1 MIDPSMTGWL
11 VAYGLLSFF
20 CLAGSL
26 MEHFAVMQ
34 GWSVVGS
41 DEFAAVHTKQ
51 SNGIVGV
58 YVVPK
63 IVLTIMIV
71 VLLVIHPSGVPIVLF
86 WVSLILLAVSWAVSF
101 LVEIPTQRRIRQSKS
116 LTLIRRLIAFDWI
129 RVGAVAFHAV
139 TVCVVLICQLG

>member
-1 MIDPSMTGWL
+1 MINPSMTGWL

-41 DEFAAVHTKQ
+41 EDFAAVHTKQ

-58 YVVPK
+58 YVIPK
-63 IVLTIMIV
+63 MALTIMIV
-71 VLLVIHPSGVPIVLF
+71 VLLVIHPSGVPIALF
-86 WVSLILLAVSWAVSF
+86 WVSLILLVVSWAVSF

-116 LTLIRRLIAFDWI
+116 LTLIRRLITFDWI
-129 RVGAVAFHAV
+129 RVGAVVFHAV
-139 TVCVVLICQLG
+139 TVCVVLIYQLG

>member
-1 MIDPSMTGWL
+1 MIDPSMTKWL

-34 GWSVVGS
+34 GWSMVGS
-41 DEFAAVHTKQ
+41 DEFAAVHTEQ
-51 SNGIVGV
+51 SNGIVAV
-58 YVVPK
+58 YVIPK

-71 VLLVIHPSGVPIVLF
+71 VLLLIHPSRVPIVLF
-86 WVSLILLAVSWAVSF
+86 WVSLILLAISWAVSF

-139 TVCVVLICQLG
+139 TVCVVLNYRLG